1 MRRFVDGLKMK
12 NKHFENM
19 SEPDSTSDQAE
30 IPENFPDGT
39 PDGFTICLLDT
50 NKRILYVYEPVR

>member
-1 MRRFVDGLKMK
+1 MK

-19 SEPDSTSDQAE
+19 SEPDSPSDQAE